1 MDYYLRQVGSFNEN
15 VVRAD
20 PTAEQIA
27 DAQAAGLA
35 PVGTIVSIRDVYL
48 NLQPRESEGM
58 DYRLHY
64 SLRRTPLGD
73 FTWTLNASQWL
84 KMYQEANEDYQLL
97 LDGLR
102 DGVIAGVS
110 VGGVEELVRR
120 NGRPEWK
127 VTSTLTWSTGPWT
140 TGFYSSYVSDY
151 FDTSANMKDT
161 GDYWVVDE
169 WLTHNLYVQYEF
181 EQGPLEGTRFR
192 IGAKNITDEEPPL
205 ANQRYGYDGRLHSNR
220 GRWWYATIRRSF

>member
-1 MDYYLRQVGSFNEN
+1 M
-15 VVRAD
+15 
-20 PTAEQIA
+20 
-27 DAQAAGLA
+27 
-35 PVGTIVSIRDVYL
+35 
-48 NLQPRESEGM
+48 
-58 DYRLHY
+58 
-64 SLRRTPLGD
+64 
-73 FTWTLNASQWL
+73 
-84 KMYQEANEDYQLL
+84 
-97 LDGLR
+97 
-102 DGVIAGVS
+102 
-110 VGGVEELVRR
+110 
-120 NGRPEWK
+120 
-127 VTSTLTWSTGPWT
+127 TSTLTWSTGPWT